1 LKEDNPM
8 LGHRGIRLGMTYPEI
23 YEMQARAISE
33 AKTAV
38 EGKGIKVR
46 AEIMLPLTSVANE
59 LARLR
64 ELIKRILPDSPVGTM
79 IETPRAAVTAGEIGR
94 YSDFFSFGTNDLTQ
108 MTFGMSRDDAEGKF
122 LVKYVE
128 EKILPN
134 NPFEVIDVQGVGRL
148 MKMAAEDGRAQNPNL
163 EIGVCGETGGDP
175 ESIDFFVNGVGVN
188 YTSCSPYRVP
198 IARLASAQAAIR
210 GSAMFS
216 KKKYASTL

>member
-1 LKEDNPM
+1 L
-8 LGHRGIRLGMTYPEI
+8 I
-23 YEMQARAISE
+23 
-33 AKTAV
+33 
-38 EGKGIKVR
+38 
-46 AEIMLPLTSVANE
+46 
-59 LARLR
+59 RLR
-64 ELIKRILPDSPVGTM
+64 ELIKKILPDSPVGTM
-79 IETPRAAVTAGEIGR
+79 IETPRAAVTAGDIAK

-134 NPFEVIDVQGVGRL
+134 NPFEVIDERGVGRL
-148 MKMAAEDGRAQNPNL
+148 MQIAVEDGRAQKPQL

-175 ESIDFFVNGVGVN
+175 ESIEFFVNKVGVN

-210 GSAMFS
+210 GGENHST
-216 KKKYASTL
+216 KKYGSTL